1 MVNQKDD
8 ADDKVRKKKGIANQL
23 HIYNTQCIY
32 VVRTYSTNRAVAK
45 QKKKMFFAFESTEGI
60 IYTHNCIRPKHK

>member
-23 HIYNTQCIY
+23 HIY
-32 VVRTYSTNRAVAK
+32 
-45 QKKKMFFAFESTEGI
+45 I
-60 IYTHNCIRPKHK
+60 IRNVYM